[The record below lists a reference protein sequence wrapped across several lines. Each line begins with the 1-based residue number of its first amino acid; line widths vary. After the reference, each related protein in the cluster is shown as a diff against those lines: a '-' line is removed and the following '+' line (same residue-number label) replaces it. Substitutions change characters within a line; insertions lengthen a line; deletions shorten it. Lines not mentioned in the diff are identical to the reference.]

1 MCTYIHNCWC
11 SVWCGLLITV
21 NVHIAFH
28 DGVFCWI
35 QWTLLIIV
43 NVSALPCSEINA
55 VSCLRAGACDTVTDY
70 SERLLAH
77 IDIPSSFRRLK
88 GQPYRLLITVN
99 VALWCSVPRR
109 CLTDYSERSADYSE
123 CLLRCG
129 AMKGVWY
136 WLQWTLER
144 SRWEHGG
151 YAKANPDVPVPVSC
165 CLHQACQSLN
175 QLNGHCLIA
184 TTRTHCGAEQ
194 SLIILLTPVNVCG
207 FIPHLLTT
215 VNIITRLVL
224 LITVNVYGCAI
235 MH

>member
-77 IDIPSSFRRLK
+77 IDIPSSFGRLK
-88 GQPYRLLITVN
+88 GQPYRLLIT
-99 VALWCSVPRR
+99 
-109 CLTDYSERSADYSE
+109 D
-123 CLLRCG
+123 
-129 AMKGVWY
+129 Y
-136 WLQWTLER
+136 WLQWTLR
-144 SRWEHGG
+144 CDALSPGD
-151 YAKANPDVPVPVSC
+151 A
-165 CLHQACQSLN
+165 L
-175 QLNGHCLIA
+175 LI
-184 TTRTHCGAEQ
+184 T
-194 SLIILLTPVNVCG
+194 VNA
-207 FIPHLLTT
+207 LLTT
-215 VNIITRLVL
+215 VN
-224 LITVNVYGCAI
+224 VYCDVAQCKVSDTDYSER
-235 MH
+235 